1 MRIPSKRIVKKIK
14 NNHVKIN
21 PLKKSSLKVATGLAT
36 AGEASLSNPSINKA
50 STDLAAQLVTQ
61 AVTTAMQKANITSAS
76 SVLLFLTSEFAT
88 DPQSAIKAAAKTAS
102 CTQIIGCSATGIF
115 TDEDW
120 VLDCPAAAAMVF
132 GGDVS
137 LENVREPSDNQLLLT
152 LTAPNAINT
161 TWLNNKGI
169 RFGGVSGDAIGHGPF
184 SVWENGKGTVQ
195 GLCEITFK
203 HTRGVVAATHGLRFL
218 SEPKRITLCN
228 KYDIQ
233 TLDDE
238 SALANLQRAYTQH
251 HSQID
256 NNYAVIPY
264 HQLIAVYADDIN
276 LIHQGN
282 YNQAT
287 IIGGDETDNTV
298 TLAKCLNENQWLCW
312 AIRNVEAAATD
323 FKKIAL
329 DLGKSLAKTAPDF
342 GLLFSCLGRGPYL
355 YGSLDKDLL
364 QLRELYP
371 NMPFIGFYGNGEIAP
386 INGKNELLQYSAVL
400 GLFKAD

>member
-1 MRIPSKRIVKKIK
+1 M
-14 NNHVKIN
+14 KIN

-36 AGEASLSNPSINKA
+36 AGETSLNKSPTNKA
-50 STDLAAQLVTQ
+50 TTDLAARLVTQ
-61 AVTTAMQKANITSAS
+61 AVTTAMQKANISTAS
-76 SVLLFLTSEFAT
+76 SVLLFLTSEFAN
-88 DPQSAIKAAAKTAS
+88 DPQSAIKAAAKTAR

-132 GGDVS
+132 AGDVS
-137 LENVREPSDNQLLLT
+137 LENVHEPSDNQLLLT

-184 SVWENGKGTVQ
+184 SVWENGKGNVQ
-195 GLCEITFK
+195 GLSEITLK

-218 SEPKRITLCN
+218 STPQRITHCN
-228 KYDIQ
+228 KYDIH
-233 TLDDE
+233 TVDNE
-238 SALANLQRAYTQH
+238 SALASLQRAYIQNH
-251 HSQID
+251 RQID
-256 NNYAVIPY
+256 NNYEAIPY
-264 HQLIAVYADDIN
+264 HQLIAVYSDDID
-276 LIHQGN
+276 LIHHGN

-287 IIGGDETDNTV
+287 IIGCDETDNSI

-312 AIRNVEAAATD
+312 AIRDVDAAETD
-323 FKKIAL
+323 FKKTAL

-364 QLRELYP
+364 QLRGMYP
-371 NMPFIGFYGNGEIAP
+371 SMPFIGFYGNGEIAP